1 MTAYITRRQAL
12 VGVGGLAGSVFGLG
26 LQPSFAEETVRNR
39 ALMPV
44 SPVPDTELRGLSLA
58 GTDTV
63 WISGRGGMVLRGVRG
78 LGLRPHPVA
87 GAEALDFRDIHGH
100 CPLRA
105 VAMSAGPGEAST
117 LWRTQTGGRTWD
129 KVFVNPDADG
139 FFNAIAFWTEQD
151 GVVFGDPVGGRFA
164 LFRTQDGGQTWAR
177 HDPGIMPEVLP
188 GEAAFAASGTCMA
201 AGPEGRIAFV
211 TGGDMS
217 KSGGQARVFVSSP
230 GGRDFRVVRVPV
242 PADRPSRGL
251 FSVTWADASTLIAVG
266 GDYADP
272 AFEAV
277 NAVISRDGGLS
288 FSAFDAGVRGYLSC
302 VAEAKGQM
310 MVTGLGGTAVNGQR
324 LSDAPP
330 MNSCALRPDGSGWLV
345 GPKGRVLRLLP

>member
-1 MTAYITRRQAL
+1 MTADITRRQAL
-12 VGVGGLAGSVFGLG
+12 VGVGAAVFGLWAG
-26 LQPSFAEETVRNR
+26 PSWADAVRR
-39 ALMPV
+39 GGDLVPV
-44 SPVPDTELRGLSLA
+44 TPVPETELRGLSLA

-117 LWRTQTGGRTWD
+117 LWRTQTGGRTWE
-129 KVFVNPDADG
+129 KVFVNPDPEG
-139 FFNAIAFWTEQD
+139 FFDAIAFWSEQD

-164 LFRTQDGGQTWAR
+164 LFRTRDGGQTWAR

-201 AGPEGRIAFV
+201 AGPEGRVAFV
-211 TGGDMS
+211 TGGDMAQ
-217 KSGGQARVFVSSP
+217 SGGQARVFVSGP

-251 FSVTWADASTLIAVG
+251 FSVAWADANTLMAVG

-277 NAVISRDGGLS
+277 NAVISRDGGQS
-288 FSAFDAGVRGYLSC
+288 FLPFETGVRGYLSC
-302 VAEAKGQM
+302 VAVAQGQV
-310 MVTGLGGTAVNGQR
+310 MVTGLGGTVVNGQR

-330 MNSCALRPDGSGWLV
+330 MNSCALWPDGRGWLV
-345 GPKGRVLRLLP
+345 GPKGRVLKLNN